1 VGALPLFRVGVQNR
15 TVSETVESGR
25 QIADALRA
33 SKEGGGPTEEFLS
46 LVYND
51 LRRVASSKLAG
62 LGPGQ
67 TLQTTALVHEAWM
80 RLSSSGQDDFDNRA
94 HFFGAA
100 ARAMRNILVD
110 QARRKASTK
119 RSALRQ
125 CFDESSEPY
134 IAPPTADILA
144 LDESL
149 KKFELLEPRKAEVVM
164 LRFFGGLSTHAIA
177 DVLKVSIGTVERDW
191 RLARA
196 WLQSQIEGSEQQ
208 EKP

>member
-1 VGALPLFRVGVQNR
+1 MGA
-15 TVSETVESGR
+15 VSGTRESNEKL
-25 QIADALRA
+25 AAALQA
-33 SKEGGGPTEEFLS
+33 SKEGGVPTEELLA
-46 LVYND
+46 LVYDD
-51 LRRVASSKLAG
+51 LRRVARSKLAT

-80 RLSSSGQDDFDNRA
+80 RLSSSRTGDWDDRA

-119 RSALRQ
+119 RGGRSRS
-125 CFDESSEPY
+125 FDESDEPY
-134 IAPPTADILA
+134 IAPPTNDILA

-149 KKFELLEPRKAEVVM
+149 KKFEAIEPRKAEVVM
-164 LRFFGGLSTHAIA
+164 LRFFGGMSTQAIA
-177 DVLKVSIGTVERDW
+177 KVLEVSVGTVERDW

-196 WLQSQIEGSEQQ
+196 WLQTQIEGAAKQRT
-208 EKP
+208 